1 MVSRVKAHAAMV
13 SRVEAHAAM
22 VARVKAQTL
31 SLWRLAR
38 VGLIMR
44 IRVSMHRSGSHV
56 GIIRRKG
63 GEGRDAGEGVGM
75 IHVASGGMVW
85 VGFYAFCGYCG
96 FCCFFAV
103 GGGLECSDD
112 RAGRVLVAVRY
123 VAVSCF
129 TWPCGSTKI
138 VLYSYVYLCLFMFIY
153 VHQA

>member
-75 IHVASGGMVW
+75 IHVASGGMLW
-85 VGFYAFCGYCG
+85 VGFYARIV
-96 FCCFFAV
+96 FCCFLQFLA
-103 GGGLECSDD
+103 GLFWRVLSN
-112 RAGRVLVAVRY
+112 RAGLSWRILGTV
-123 VAVSCF
+123 
-129 TWPCGSTKI
+129 
-138 VLYSYVYLCLFMFIY
+138 
-153 VHQA
+153 

>member
-56 GIIRRKG
+56 GIIRRKRRK
-63 GEGRDAGEGVGM
+63 GRDAGEGVGM
-75 IHVASGGMVW
+75 IHVASGGMLW
-85 VGFYAFCGYCG
+85 VGFYARIVFCYFLQFLG
-96 FCCFFAV
+96 FLV
-103 GGGLECSDD
+103 SGLFWRILSN
-112 RAGRVLVAVRY
+112 RAGLSWRILG
-123 VAVSCF
+123 
-129 TWPCGSTKI
+129 CGSAKI
-138 VLYSYVYLCLFMFIY
+138 VLYYYVNCV
-153 VHQA
+153 VHCRSILVLYGNST